1 MKRTVLFS
9 RQIDDLVG
17 VAKAVERICDIA
29 LRKKGLSMGMFAVL
43 KAVGAATPRVVSPS
57 ELLQSLAVTQPT
69 LSCHLSKL
77 RTRKLIK
84 TSLIPGEKDA
94 RMKGILLT
102 PDGFGLLN
110 EISDYWI
117 PYIPFTG
124 PFEKELAEARAW
136 IEKHLADLKR
146 RRAPVP
152 RVPASPEIT
161 PMEEDFTDLFEIH

>member
-1 MKRTVLFS
+1 MKKTVLLS

-57 ELLQSLAVTQPT
+57 ELLQGLAVTQPT

-84 TSLIPGEKDA
+84 TSVIPGERDG
-94 RMKGILLT
+94 RIKGVLLT
-102 PDGFGLLN
+102 PDGLGLLN

-136 IEKHLADLKR
+136 LEKHLADVKR
-146 RRAPVP
+146 RRAPIP
-152 RVPASPEIT
+152 RVPPPPDIT
-161 PMEEDFTDLFEIH
+161 PTEENFTDLFDTH